1 MKTKLFIG
9 STLAAVLLL
18 SAIFSQ
24 PAAAQ
29 SKPVSCKVSKN
40 NAKFFVRA
48 TEKFIKL
55 NKGTLLSWTI
65 FDMQQG
71 LIVVKAKVGKKWI
84 QGEILMDDT
93 TCN

>member
-1 MKTKLFIG
+1 MSNKLFIG
-9 STLAAVLLL
+9 LAITAVLLI

-40 NAKFFVRA
+40 NANFFVRA
-48 TEKFIKL
+48 TENFITLK
-55 NKGTLLSWTI
+55 KGTLLSWTI

-84 QGEILMDDT
+84 LGEILMDDT
-93 TCN
+93 TCR